1 MSPAQMAIVGPIP
14 STKVETMTRIP
25 AQSAPAATALQ
36 LVSNLQ
42 QRFVAGLE
50 QLAEGQGDSHR
61 FTAVEWLRDEGR
73 HGGGIRFEIADT
85 PVFGRGS
92 VNVSQVHYDDEP
104 ARRLG
109 SATAISTIIHPRHPL
124 APSVHIHISWTE
136 MKDGAGYWRI
146 MADLNPA
153 IENPLATRQ
162 FMDALK
168 HAAPAQ
174 FAEATAQGDRYFYI
188 PALKRH
194 RGAGHFYLESYRTND
209 AAADLALAS
218 RTGATAIDTYI
229 QILADSLR
237 SAPMP
242 DEEQCRMQLA
252 YHTLYFFQVLTLDRG
267 TTSGLLVHDQNDI
280 GILGSLPAYI
290 DRELLQSWRAQLPH
304 PQEYLLDAL
313 LDALPEISPCPVD
326 EASKARL
333 AQAVRQHYTA
343 HPQALKLQA
352 SADAIPPT
360 VQNHQRR

>member
-1 MSPAQMAIVGPIP
+1 
-14 STKVETMTRIP
+14 MTRIP
-25 AQSAPAATALQ
+25 AQSAQATAAIQ
-36 LVSNLQ
+36 LVTRLQ
-42 QRFVAGLE
+42 QRFVAALE
-50 QLAEGQGDSHR
+50 QLTAQHGDEHR

-109 SATAISTIIHPRHPL
+109 SATAISTIIHPHHPL

-136 MKDGAGYWRI
+136 MKGGAGYWRI

-153 IENPLATRQ
+153 IETPAVTRS

-168 HAAPAQ
+168 QAAPAQ
-174 FAEATAQGDRYFYI
+174 YAEAAAQGDRYFYI
-188 PALKRH
+188 PTLKRH
-194 RGAGHFYLESYRTND
+194 RGVAHFYLESYHSDDND
-209 AAADLALAS
+209 ADLALATS
-218 RTGATAIDTYI
+218 VGETAIDTYVA
-229 QILADSLR
+229 ILADSLHH
-237 SAPMP
+237 APAP
-242 DEEQCRMQLA
+242 TDAQRQAQLA

-290 DRELLQSWRAQLPH
+290 DRSLLQSWHAQLPH
-304 PQEYLLDAL
+304 PQEQLLDAL
-313 LDALPEISPCPVD
+313 LEALPEDSPALVD
-326 EASKARL
+326 EQVKAKL
-333 AQAVRQHYTA
+333 AQAVRQHYTT
-343 HPQALKLQA
+343 HPDALALQA

-360 VQNHQRR
+360 VENHQRQ